1 MKVLVIGKDGQLG
14 SELIRLINGSKGTS
28 RHDQTELFL
37 DLSNSY
43 SIEDTIMKEM
53 PDVVINAAAYTNVD
67 GCEGNKKEAYTIN
80 GSAVGHMA
88 RACSV
93 TGSYFI
99 HISTD
104 YVFDGEKGNYTE
116 DDVPN
121 PIDYYGM
128 SKAIG
133 EAYAL
138 SYDDSLVIRTS
149 GVYGIKMNFP
159 LYVVKTLREGGT
171 VSCIDS
177 FYSPIHATL
186 LAQAVIEIIDKR
198 IYGILNVS
206 GEKFSRF
213 DFAQKIKET
222 LKIATGKVVLSPNA
236 QNMKARRPYDSS
248 LDNSKALKIL
258 STKFMDTGK
267 SLEYLN
273 DFSKRNLHVV

>member
-14 SELIRLINGSKGTS
+14 SELNRLIKGSNGTS
-28 RHDQTELFL
+28 RHKNSGIFL
-37 DLSNSY
+37 DLGNPS
-43 SIEDTIMKEM
+43 SIENTIMKEM
-53 PDVVINAAAYTNVD
+53 PEVVINTAAFTNVD
-67 GCEGNKKEAYTIN
+67 GCEDNKKEAYAIN
-80 GSAVGHMA
+80 GSSVGHIA
-88 RACSV
+88 RACRV

-104 YVFDGEKGNYTE
+104 YVFDGEKGSYNE

-121 PIDYYGM
+121 PVDYYGM

-159 LYVVKTLREGGT
+159 LYVVKTLRVGGT

-177 FYSPIHATL
+177 YYSPIHATL
-186 LAQAVIEIIDKR
+186 LAKAIVEIIDKR

-213 DFAQKIKET
+213 EFAQKIKEV
-222 LKIATGKVVLSPNA
+222 LKIDAGKVVLASNG
-236 QNMKARRPYDSS
+236 QSMKARRPYDSS
-248 LDNSKALKIL
+248 LDNSKALRIL
-258 STKFMDTGK
+258 STKFMDTQK
-267 SLEYLN
+267 SLEYLE